1 MDHME
6 AFERLAHLKDPRV
19 LAIGLLVGL
28 SSCTVVT
35 DRMRFHFDDER
46 RGSFSLA
53 AHADAGK
60 PDKDQDDKDPFH
72 TRKDPLE
79 QAIEDKMKACGLSGL
94 VFRGPNDNEYIN
106 ARGSFNYPDELEMS
120 LACIPSGWDV
130 VRVQSKRDEGLLRYT
145 YVTTIRFEQPQAEV
159 DFAGPDTNVSLNST
173 DTFPREL
180 SLTVPGTIS
189 DVHSDTDILGADFKT
204 EEYGTQEVRAMLTER
219 ANADAS
225 KDAFVA
231 KVKKEIAAG
240 RISALDVSKLPRN
253 VYAVTVTSYQWRVK
267 FQDILSI
274 AGVLFGSGF
283 LLQFIGSRLPA
294 GKRRRQAAKR
304 AKPSS

>member
-1 MDHME
+1 M
-6 AFERLAHLKDPRV
+6 RRV
-19 LAIGLLVGL
+19 FLGIGLLVGL
-28 SSCTVVT
+28 SSCTVIT

-60 PDKDQDDKDPFH
+60 PEKDEDEKDPFH
-72 TRKDPLE
+72 TKKDPLE
-79 QAIEDKMKACGLSGL
+79 QAIEDKMKACGLSGM
-94 VFRGPNDNEYIN
+94 VFRGANDDEHIN

-130 VRVQSKRDEGLLRYT
+130 VRVQSKRDEALLRYV

-159 DFAGPDTNVSLNST
+159 DFGEDNKISLNST

-189 DVHSDTDILGADFKT
+189 KVENDTNILGVDFKA
-204 EEYGTQEVRAMLTER
+204 EQYGTQEVRAMLTER
-219 ANADAS
+219 TNASDL
-225 KDAFVA
+225 KDALVA
-231 KVKKEIAAG
+231 KLKKEVAAG
-240 RISALDVSKLPRN
+240 KIDGTNLSTLPRN
-253 VYAVTVTSYQWRVK
+253 VYAVTVTSYQWRVT

-283 LLQFIGSRLPA
+283 LLQFIGSRLSA
-294 GKRRRQAAKR
+294 GRRRRKAA
-304 AKPSS
+304 A